1 MAESPSGPLR
11 GARSVWIGGA
21 SRGIG
26 ADLHRSLEEEGW
38 DVLPL
43 ARSLGQDL
51 AQPDTVEKLLAER
64 PCPYAWLHCVGDYL
78 EKEIL
83 ETQRADWEHLFA
95 SNFISVL
102 HAARALLPR
111 MAAEGGGRFLVF
123 GTSGLSLATGKV
135 RAPAYFAVKSALLSA
150 IKSLAR
156 QWAPLGIT
164 INMISPG
171 VIVHEHSH
179 AESAQR
185 MADRIPVGRTGR
197 TEDLRG
203 IVELLLDDRGSYIT
217 GEEISVDGG
226 LFLQGLG

>member
-1 MAESPSGPLR
+1 MADLETGK
-11 GARSVWIGGA
+11 SVWIAGA

-26 ADLHRSLEEEGW
+26 ADLDATLTKSGW
-38 DVLPL
+38 KVLPL

-51 AQPDTVEKLLAER
+51 ARPDTVNKLLEDH
-64 PCPYAWLHCVGDYL
+64 PCPYAWLHCMGDYL
-78 EKEIL
+78 EKDLL
-83 ETQRADWEHLFA
+83 ETGKSEWEHLFA

-102 HAARALLPR
+102 YAARALLPR
-111 MAAEGGGRFLVF
+111 MAAEGGGRILVF
-123 GTSGLSLATGKV
+123 GSSGLSLATGKL

-156 QWAPLGIT
+156 QWAPKGVT

-171 VIVHEHSH
+171 VIIHEHSH

-185 MADRIPVGRTGR
+185 MADRIPVGRTG
-197 TEDLRG
+197 EVADIRG
-203 IVELLLDDRGSYIT
+203 LVELLLDDRGSYIT

>member
-1 MAESPSGPLR
+1 MPESES
-11 GARSVWIGGA
+11 ARSVWIAGA

-26 ADLHRSLEEEGW
+26 ADLHTTLQDKGW

-51 AQPDTVEKLLAER
+51 TQPDTVTRLLEDR
-64 PCPYAWLHCVGDYL
+64 PCPYAWLHCMGDYL
-78 EKEIL
+78 EKELL
-83 ETQRADWEHLFA
+83 ETRKSEWEHLFA

-102 HAARALLPR
+102 YAAGALLPR

-123 GTSGLSLATGKV
+123 GTSGLSLATGKL

-150 IKSLAR
+150 VKSLAR
-156 QWAPLGIT
+156 QWAPAGVT

-179 AESAQR
+179 AESAER
-185 MADRIPVGRTGR
+185 MADRIPVGRTG
-197 TEDLRG
+197 DVSDIRG
-203 IVELLLDDRGSYIT
+203 LVELLLDDRGSYIT

>member
-1 MAESPSGPLR
+1 MPEPQDAK
-11 GARSVWIGGA
+11 SVWIGGA

-26 ADLHRSLEEEGW
+26 ADLHTTLETAGW

-43 ARSLGQDL
+43 ARSLGTDL
-51 AQPDTVEKLLAER
+51 TVPGTMDKLLSEH
-64 PCPYAWLHCVGDYL
+64 PCPYAWLHCMGDYL

-83 ETQRADWEHLFA
+83 ETNQSEWEHLFA

-102 HAARALLPR
+102 YAAGALLPK

-123 GTSGLSLATGKV
+123 GSSGLSLATGKV

-171 VIVHEHSH
+171 VIVHETSH
-179 AESAQR
+179 AASAQR
-185 MADRIPVGRTGR
+185 MATRIPVGRTGTAR
-197 TEDLRG
+197 DVRG
-203 IVELLLDDRGSYIT
+203 LVELLLDERGSYIT

>member
-1 MAESPSGPLR
+1 MPEDPGP
-11 GARSVWIGGA
+11 RSVWIAGA

-26 ADLHRSLEEEGW
+26 ADLSKSLGRSGW
-38 DVLPL
+38 EVLPL

-51 AQPDTVEKLLAER
+51 TEPGTVRALLDDH
-64 PCPYAWLHCVGDYL
+64 PCPYAWLHCMGDYL
-78 EKEIL
+78 EKELL
-83 ETQRADWEHLFA
+83 ETGRAEWEHLFA

-102 HAARALLPR
+102 HAAGALLPR
-111 MAAEGGGRFLVF
+111 MAAEGGGRILVF
-123 GTSGLSLATGKV
+123 GSSGVSLGTGKV

-179 AESAQR
+179 KESAHR
-185 MADRIPVGRTGR
+185 MADRIPMGRTG
-197 TEDLRG
+197 EASDLRG
-203 IVELLLDDRGSYIT
+203 LVELLLDERGSYIT
-217 GEEISVDGG
+217 GEEINVDGG